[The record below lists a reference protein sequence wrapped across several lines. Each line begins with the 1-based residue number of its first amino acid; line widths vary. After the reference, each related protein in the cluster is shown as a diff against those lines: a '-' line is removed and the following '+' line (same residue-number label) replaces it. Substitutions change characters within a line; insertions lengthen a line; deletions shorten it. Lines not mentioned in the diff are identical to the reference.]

1 LHSQTEVAEVFEPV
15 EKGRGGSSTMPHKRN
30 PVASAVVL
38 SAALRVPGLVS
49 TMLAAMVQE
58 QERGLG
64 GWLAEWE
71 TLPEIVSLSAGALRR
86 MTEIVPQL
94 QIDAERMK
102 TNLEATHGLIFA
114 EAVSMALA
122 SQIGKAQAH
131 EIVETTCDTARRENR
146 HLRDVIA
153 GDARAQ
159 TLSAADLDGLFD
171 PQRYLGAA
179 KEFVD
184 RVVAASARSG

>member
-1 LHSQTEVAEVFEPV
+1 
-15 EKGRGGSSTMPHKRN
+15 
-30 PVASAVVL
+30 
-38 SAALRVPGLVS
+38 LRVPGLIS

-86 MTEIVPQL
+86 MTEMVPQL

-102 TNLEATHGLIFA
+102 TNLEVTHGLIFA

-122 SQIGKAQAH
+122 SKIGKAQAH
-131 EIVETTCDTARRENR
+131 EVVETACETARREKR

-159 TLSAADLDGLFD
+159 TLLSAADLDGLFD
-171 PQRYLGAA
+171 PLRYLGAA
-179 KEFVD
+179 EEFVD
-184 RVVAASARSG
+184 RVVAASGRGV

>member
-1 LHSQTEVAEVFEPV
+1 
-15 EKGRGGSSTMPHKRN
+15 
-30 PVASAVVL
+30 
-38 SAALRVPGLVS
+38 
-49 TMLAAMVQE
+49 MLAAMVQE

-71 TLPEIVSLSAGALRR
+71 TLPEIVSLSAGALRW
-86 MTEIVPQL
+86 MAEMVPQL

-102 TNLEATHGLIFA
+102 TNLEATRGLIFA

-122 SQIGKAQAH
+122 SKIGKAQAH
-131 EIVETTCDTARRENR
+131 EAVEAACETARTEKR

-153 GDARAQ
+153 GDARVQ
-159 TLSAADLDGLFD
+159 TILSAADLDGLFN

-179 KEFVD
+179 EEFVD
-184 RVVAASARSG
+184 RVVAASARSV